1 LHNYYEI
8 LGLKSDCTSR
18 DIKRAFR
25 KKAKRLHPDLKDGD
39 KEQAEEQMRVL
50 LAAYEVLNNPEK
62 RNNYNQAFKR
72 YFARNKFNY
81 REFLK
86 NRKHDLISQAKL
98 IFHDLL
104 NSNIDEALVLYE
116 QLSSDGNSFALQ
128 NCLEYE
134 DYMDC
139 LFLLAEAFEKK
150 HDYIRASGLYKEL
163 YQLEKMKPYFHHFID
178 EVIERLRN
186 ITCFKMVSTMSPEQ
200 VIAYIQEL
208 IDFDFS
214 RKDNAFFYKK
224 IAEIYCSQ
232 GQKDIAIEYLRQG
245 LSLDQ
250 KLPGVKK
257 LKEKI
262 GFTEITV
269 G

>member
-1 LHNYYEI
+1 MHNYYEI

-18 DIKRAFR
+18 EIKRAFR
-25 KKAKRLHPDLKDGD
+25 RKAKRLHPDLKEGD
-39 KEQAEEQMRVL
+39 KEQAEDQMRIL
-50 LAAYEVLNNPEK
+50 LAAYEVLSNPEK
-62 RNNYNQAFKR
+62 RNNYNQAYKQ
-72 YFARNKFNY
+72 YTAKNKFNY
-81 REFLK
+81 RDFLK
-86 NRKHDLISQAKL
+86 NRKHDLVSQAKL
-98 IFHDLL
+98 LFHDLL
-104 NSNIDEALVLYE
+104 NSSIEEALLLYE
-116 QLSSDGNSFALQ
+116 QLTAEGNGFELR

-150 HDYIRASGLYKEL
+150 HDFIRASEFYKEL
-163 YQLEKMKPYFHHFID
+163 YILEQRKPYFHHFID

-200 VIAYIQEL
+200 VIEYIQEL
-208 IDFDFS
+208 IDFNFS

-232 GQKDIAIEYLRQG
+232 GEKHIAIRYLQRG

-262 GFTEITV
+262 GFTEIPV
-269 G
+269 A

>member
-1 LHNYYEI
+1 LHNYYEV
-8 LGLKSDCTSR
+8 LGVKPDCTPKE
-18 DIKRAFR
+18 IKRAFR
-25 KKAKRLHPDLKDGD
+25 RKAKRLHPDLKEGN
-39 KEQAEEQMRVL
+39 KEEAEDQMRVL
-50 LAAYEVLNNPEK
+50 LSAYEVLSNPEK
-62 RNNYNQAFKR
+62 RSNYNQAYSR
-72 YFARNKFNY
+72 YFSKSKFNY

-86 NRKHDLISQAKL
+86 NRTHDLVSQAKL

-104 NSNIDEALVLYE
+104 NSHHDEALMLYE
-116 QLSSDGNSFALQ
+116 QLCLEGDAFDLR

-150 HDYIRASGLYKEL
+150 HDFIRACVLYKEL
-163 YQLEKMKPYFHHFID
+163 FLLEQRKPYFHHFID

-200 VIAYIQEL
+200 VIDYIQEL
-208 IDFDFS
+208 VDFDFS

-232 GQKDIAIEYLRQG
+232 GQKDIAIDYLRKG
-245 LSLDQ
+245 LNLDQ

-262 GFTEITV
+262 GFTEIPV
-269 G
+269 A

>member
-8 LGLKSDCTSR
+8 LGVKPDCTSR
-18 DIKRAFR
+18 EIKRSFR
-25 KKAKRLHPDLKDGD
+25 KKAKKLHPDLKAGN
-39 KEQAEEQMRVL
+39 KEQAEDQMRIL
-50 LAAYEVLNNPEK
+50 LAAYEVLSNPEK
-62 RNNYNQAFKR
+62 RSNYNQAYKR
-72 YFARNKFNY
+72 YYSKNKFNY
-81 REFLK
+81 RDFLK
-86 NRKHDLISQAKL
+86 SRKHDLISQAKL

-104 NSNIDEALVLYE
+104 NSNIEEALSLYE
-116 QLSSDGNSFALQ
+116 QLSQDGNAFDMR

-150 HDYIRASGLYKEL
+150 HDFIRACNLYK
-163 YQLEKMKPYFHHFID
+163 QLFLLEQRKPYFHHFIA

-186 ITCFKMVSTMSPEQ
+186 ITCFKMVSTMGPGQ
-200 VIAYIQEL
+200 VIEYIQEL
-208 IDFDFS
+208 IDYDFS

-245 LSLDQ
+245 LRLDQ

-262 GFTEITV
+262 GFTEIPV